1 MNSLRAKLILILG
14 SLWCSDSIDASSLY
28 LSPGSVDIVMIAE
41 VTDAIEDSFDGQVVY
56 GLEGRPVHIFGD
68 DKGKKQHFRVFQ
80 YGSLPTRHYATR
92 LDGVGWFHSVG
103 SILAISGK
111 VAAPDHPGDINVPH
125 LYGLRKIDPSCSV
138 EDIIVGESDYQ
149 NWQTLCVDFWFEAT
163 KDIARLM
170 VGAEKSNIEIL
181 IRLANYKY
189 PFDYKSLVQEYVE
202 DPNSAESLL
211 SLRHTTVEL
220 LRQKLVLRRKLDRQ
234 VRQN

>member
-1 MNSLRAKLILILG
+1 M
-14 SLWCSDSIDASSLY
+14 
-28 LSPGSVDIVMIAE
+28 SPGSVDFVMIAE
-41 VTDAIEDSFDGQVVY
+41 VTDAIEDRFDGQVVY
-56 GLEGRPVHIFGD
+56 GLEVWPVHIFGD

-80 YGSLPTRHYATR
+80 YGGVPTRHYATR

-103 SILAISGK
+103 SILAISGNM
-111 VAAPDHPGDINVPH
+111 AGPDHPGDINVPH
-125 LYGLRKIDPSCSV
+125 SNGLRRIDPSCPV
-138 EDIIVGESDYQ
+138 EEIVVGESDYYNPQ
-149 NWQTLCVDFWFEAT
+149 PLCVDFWFEAN

-170 VGAEKSNIEIL
+170 AGAGKSNIEIL

-220 LRQKLVLRRKLDRQ
+220 LRQKLVLQRKLDRQ